1 MGIKSQGGPMKL
13 RLTAQKDT
21 KLKLASEKTIAQL
34 NDMFRQSFQGGQVVL
49 TRGVS
54 NLPEDIYT
62 KVIQAVRDFNKFT
75 NHNDP
80 YGEHD
85 MGMFKV
91 EDLSF
96 MWKIDYY
103 DVSMQYASPDPAD
116 PSVTKRV
123 LTIMLSSEY

>member
-1 MGIKSQGGPMKL
+1 M
-13 RLTAQKDT
+13 
-21 KLKLASEKTIAQL
+21 KLKLSSKKTIAQL

-62 KVIQAVRDFNKFT
+62 KVIQAVQDFNKFT